1 MAETYALRVQVESH
15 EYDGEF
21 YLVGEGYGTPADVL
35 DNVAADHLLR
45 IANAPRIEE
54 YLLDVL
60 KHGENTGEAE
70 YKRTDSDVECWIHV
84 DVSYQR
90 YGFGVGNSVFEFS
103 DEPTKSEIAST
114 VTKLQS

>member
-15 EYDGEF
+15 KYDGEF
-21 YLVGEGYGTPADVL
+21 YLVGDGYGTPADVL

-45 IANAPRIEE
+45 IANARRIEE

-60 KHGENTGEAE
+60 KHGENTSEVEYEA
-70 YKRTDSDVECWIHV
+70 TDSDTECWIHV

-90 YGFGVGNSVFEFS
+90 YAFGVGDRVFEFTG
-103 DEPTKSEIAST
+103 EPTKSEIAST
-114 VTKLQS
+114 VAELQS

>member
-1 MAETYALRVQVESH
+1 
-15 EYDGEF
+15 
-21 YLVGEGYGTPADVL
+21 VL

-54 YLLDVL
+54 YLLNVL

-70 YKRTDSDVECWIHV
+70 CEATDSGVECWIHA

-90 YGFGVGNSVFEFS
+90 YAFGVGDSVFEFS
-103 DEPTKSEIAST
+103 GVPTRSKITSA
-114 VTKLQS
+114 VTQLQS